1 MWETQ
6 LYLYLYNILAF
17 GDVEQKNINGDVG
30 NCLWHWVYNIKETT
44 KHAIVVICKSK
55 INQGNPYETP
65 STDGHGKIMVK
76 LMMKRSETYCLNHGI
91 LPFSGWW

>member
-1 MWETQ
+1 MWKTQ
-6 LYLYLYNILAF
+6 LYYLYLYNIPSIWGCRA
-17 GDVEQKNINGDVG
+17 KNFHGDVG
-30 NCLWHWVYNIKETT
+30 NCLRHWVYNIKDTT
-44 KHAIVVICKSK
+44 KHAIVVIGKSK

-76 LMMKRSETYCLNHGI
+76 RI